1 MNKFIK
7 IAILVFTVFIFF
19 QPVDWICA
27 AEDVSSAEKIDK
39 IEQRRSSSPIFNDQS
54 LLDGYSQSYRNEPKE
69 TILAMIQD
77 ATLDDYKIAAAVRVF
92 KENFSEQL
100 VLSERRYAEKVLMHR
115 LNRTNSPFVEVEIMH
130 ALCKIDRYKYFGS
143 MVPILIQKLDH
154 YNRTVNE
161 LANAS
166 INDIIKGPHRPR
178 EARIVFNTL
187 RKVLFL
193 IRRRLYN
200 VKEPDTRLKQK
211 LILLR
216 WSIKVLG
223 NEELKRLPK
232 EVIPLL

>member
-1 MNKFIK
+1 MKKKFKLI
-7 IAILVFTVFIFF
+7 IGGMFVFALLFTMSFA
-19 QPVDWICA
+19 W
-27 AEDVSSAEKIDK
+27 AEEDPALPDK
-39 IEQRRSSSPIFNDQS
+39 PPGYTSPIFDDQS
-54 LLDGYSQSYRNEPKE
+54 LLDGYSKSYAAESQE

-77 ATLDDYKIAAAVRVF
+77 DTLDDYKIAAAVRVF

-100 VLSERRYAEKVLMHR
+100 VLAERRYAEKVLIHR
-115 LNRTNSPFVEVEIMH
+115 LNRTDSPFVEVEVMH

-143 MVPILIQKLDH
+143 MVPVLLQKLDH

-161 LANAS
+161 LANES
-166 INDIIKGPHRPR
+166 ITDIIKGPHRPR

-187 RKVLFL
+187 RKTLFL

-200 VKEPDTRLKQK
+200 IKEPDTRLKQK
-211 LILLR
+211 LVLLR
-216 WSIKVLG
+216 WAIKILG